1 MRARAL
7 VLSDTH
13 VSRGARLALPR
24 AVLDAAASAD
34 VVVHAGDLVGPEVL
48 ETLSQLAPVHAVLGN
63 NDHELVG
70 LLPSSVEFDLGGV
83 SIAVVHD
90 SGPTD
95 GRPSRLARMFPTA
108 DLVVYGHSHQPFDG
122 AGLGG
127 QWLLNPG
134 SPTQRRRAPTHTFA
148 WVEAGDGRPLQ
159 TQLVHLGP

>member
-1 MRARAL
+1 MRVRAL

-13 VSRGARLALPR
+13 IARGGRSALPQ
-24 AVLDAAASAD
+24 AVLDAAVSAD
-34 VVVHAGDLVGPEVL
+34 VVVHAGDLVGAEVL

-70 LLPSSVEFDLGGV
+70 RLPTSVEFDLGGV

-90 SGPTD
+90 SGPTE
-95 GRPSRLARMFPTA
+95 GRPSRMARMFPTA
-108 DLVVYGHSHQPFDG
+108 GLVVYGHSHQPFDG
-122 AGLGG
+122 PGVNG

-148 WVEAGDGRPLQ
+148 WIEAGGGQPLQ
-159 TQLVHLGP
+159 TRLVHLGP